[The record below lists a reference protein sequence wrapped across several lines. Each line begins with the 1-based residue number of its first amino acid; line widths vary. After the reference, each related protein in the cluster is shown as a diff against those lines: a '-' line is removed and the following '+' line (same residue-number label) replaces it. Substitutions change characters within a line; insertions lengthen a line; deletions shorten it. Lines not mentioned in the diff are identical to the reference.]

1 MVVIISRL
9 FVVVV
14 VVVATLPSSFVAFT
28 KLRVVV
34 IIFFWDECDDVLRS
48 KEDSKK
54 LVVAREFNKD
64 DDFGTQQGD
73 AFMLF
78 AFITCESYARD
89 ESVTTRV
96 EIRFLGKSLQKK
108 KRQSFS
114 AFEISSALEPSQL
127 RRERRQKKQHQRQ
140 KQRQIRVVVF
150 FIVLRVSRA
159 FAARRRPRTRGE
171 KTFRLRRKKI
181 SR

>member
-9 FVVVV
+9 FVVVVV
-14 VVVATLPSSFVAFT
+14 VVVATLPSSFVAFTT

-54 LVVAREFNKD
+54 RVAREFNKD

-78 AFITCESYARD
+78 AFITCASYARD

-108 KRQSFS
+108 KRRVS

-127 RRERRQKKQHQRQ
+127 RRERRQKQQNNDRNNND
-140 KQRQIRVVVF
+140 R
-150 FIVLRVSRA
+150 
-159 FAARRRPRTRGE
+159 
-171 KTFRLRRKKI
+171 
-181 SR
+181 